1 MNRLLGVLLALGA
14 ATAAAEPPP
23 DVAEQLGRLFTTP
36 EQRRLLDRSRAE
48 TAAPATPPPAPAP
61 PRTREARPRETRLDG
76 IVLRGERPVACWL
89 DGAWQPEGDKCPR
102 RP

>member
-1 MNRLLGVLLALGA
+1 MNRLLGILLALGA
-14 ATAAAEPPP
+14 ATAAAEAPP
-23 DVAEQLGRLFTTP
+23 DAAEQLGRLFTTP
-36 EQRRLLDRSRAE
+36 EQRRLLDRSRTE

-61 PRTREARPRETRLDG
+61 PRPRETRLDG

>member
-23 DVAEQLGRLFTTP
+23 DAAEQLGRLFTTP

-48 TAAPATPPPAPAP
+48 TAAPATPPPAP